1 MRIKI
6 EYFDNQIVI
15 NNECINVIE
24 IENKKSFYRLVSDL
38 YSIIE
43 NNYPD
48 SIICFDKDG
57 NELNLSD
64 KLKIYVDF
72 FNFNFDSKKYNNDI
86 MKYLNENISDV
97 DKDILLKQYNK
108 FISSYYKVLNDID
121 IPLSINND
129 TNIDNIV
136 KTLKISIETKSELLD
151 NLLLLIDIEKNL
163 SMKNV
168 LIFVNLKQYLNKEE
182 LVELYKYSMYNQ
194 VNIVLIDSQSYGVKL
209 EYEKK
214 LIIDQDLDEFML

>member
-6 EYFDNQIVI
+6 EYFDNQIEI

-136 KTLKISIETKSELLD
+136 KTLKLFIETKSDLLD

-168 LIFVNLKQYLNKEE
+168 LIL
-182 LVELYKYSMYNQ
+182 S
-194 VNIVLIDSQSYGVKL
+194 I
-209 EYEKK
+209 
-214 LIIDQDLDEFML
+214 

>member
-1 MRIKI
+1 
-6 EYFDNQIVI
+6 
-15 NNECINVIE
+15 
-24 IENKKSFYRLVSDL
+24 
-38 YSIIE
+38 
-43 NNYPD
+43 
-48 SIICFDKDG
+48 
-57 NELNLSD
+57 
-64 KLKIYVDF
+64 
-72 FNFNFDSKKYNNDI
+72 

-136 KTLKISIETKSELLD
+136 KTLKLFIETKSDLLD

>member
-6 EYFDNQIVI
+6 EYFDNQIEI

-72 FNFNFDSKKYNNDI
+72 FKFNFD
-86 MKYLNENISDV
+86 
-97 DKDILLKQYNK
+97 
-108 FISSYYKVLNDID
+108 
-121 IPLSINND
+121 
-129 TNIDNIV
+129 
-136 KTLKISIETKSELLD
+136 
-151 NLLLLIDIEKNL
+151 
-163 SMKNV
+163 
-168 LIFVNLKQYLNKEE
+168 
-182 LVELYKYSMYNQ
+182 
-194 VNIVLIDSQSYGVKL
+194 
-209 EYEKK
+209 
-214 LIIDQDLDEFML
+214 

>member
-1 MRIKI
+1 
-6 EYFDNQIVI
+6 
-15 NNECINVIE
+15 
-24 IENKKSFYRLVSDL
+24 
-38 YSIIE
+38 
-43 NNYPD
+43 
-48 SIICFDKDG
+48 
-57 NELNLSD
+57 
-64 KLKIYVDF
+64 
-72 FNFNFDSKKYNNDI
+72 

-136 KTLKISIETKSELLD
+136 KTLKISIETKSDLLD